1 MGCCLFK
8 KEEEEGL
15 KEIEHFLDEDI
26 ITNEDSKYK
35 QLTDGLLLKE
45 VPLFKYF
52 DQLLKFESKNLEEK
66 YCKQS
71 FEKEKRL

>member
-15 KEIEHFLDEDI
+15 KEIEHFLDKDI
-26 ITNEDSKYK
+26 ITNEDSKYQ

-52 DQLLKFESKNLEEK
+52 D
-66 YCKQS
+66 
-71 FEKEKRL
+71 